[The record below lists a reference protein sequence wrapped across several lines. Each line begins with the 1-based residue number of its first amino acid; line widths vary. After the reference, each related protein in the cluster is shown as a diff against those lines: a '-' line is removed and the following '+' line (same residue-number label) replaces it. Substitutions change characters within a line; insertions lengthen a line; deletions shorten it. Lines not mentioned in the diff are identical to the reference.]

1 SQAIDWFIA
10 GANTALQWE
19 WQIRHTALSDH
30 IPIRASLVRSNES
43 VMIFCIKQVCVK
55 RGRANRLNTRLYEF
69 RNLTAKA
76 VQRDEQELTPAML
89 SALCREEIGVTKGS
103 RESLEKSQKQKT
115 CTEWRN
121 RLKDPS
127 LQGLSRWLRGKD
139 QDPAGVVVFDDLGDA
154 LDSHE
159 VTDKINRHWRRVW
172 AEQRQVESPTPDA
185 IAATLVQDF
194 GSPVA
199 ASWSEWSEQDLRVAL
214 AEASGSAGT
223 DSPLLAPWGGAHLVP
238 SDTTMASMW
247 HLAPSTSYGEFSE
260 NSQNSCQSPAFC
272 RGLPADKRDVGVLT
286 SVRQRLSHKAREW
299 LDSNLPTE
307 IGSRAGAAAG
317 AEDLASELQDA
328 LVCNGGFLASLE

>member
-1 SQAIDWFIA
+1 M
-10 GANTALQWE
+10 
-19 WQIRHTALSDH
+19 R
-30 IPIRASLVRSNES
+30 
-43 VMIFCIKQVCVK
+43 
-55 RGRANRLNTRLYEF
+55 NRPLPDRVT
-69 RNLTAKA
+69 
-76 VQRDEQELTPAML
+76 QL